1 MSSKDYKREVIERLL
16 NKYNNRMA
24 KHTETNRR
32 IILKPTEIYKKYT
45 DNNADIEE
53 KQKFN
58 EAAASLVQIG
68 AIKAD
73 YLKFSTDIEKIYLC
87 EEKIDEIYEC
97 LRAEYGIIPQST
109 ILKQVK
115 DLLAEYN
122 YDGELICNYRNNVL
136 MLMEDPR
143 IQVDFERIKSNLK
156 VLHFMET
163 NKENIYV
170 REVSMLLYGDSK
182 WFEKNNYDEICNIV
196 RNIIGMPKEEGERND
211 AVLALYHII
220 PAEQDIFIKGDWI
233 IEWDNFILKTVDL
246 HGGIAISSS
255 DINSIK
261 RITVNSSH
269 MMTIENKTSYQ
280 RIGNCNISTMYLGG
294 FASGYQIQFLLKVIQ
309 DNPNVIYQH
318 FGDIDV
324 GGFLIHRH
332 LCRVTS
338 KNFMLYCMGIEQL
351 EDKRFRDCLKELTD
365 NDVNRMELLL
375 AEEPYSVI
383 VKYMKAHNVKLEQ
396 EIVSYYISEGVKLNH
411 R

>member
-1 MSSKDYKREVIERLL
+1 MSNKDYIREVIDKLL

-24 KHTETNRR
+24 RHAETNRR
-32 IILKPTEIYKKYT
+32 IILRPTEIYKKYT

-58 EAAASLVQIG
+58 EAAAKLVQIG
-68 AIKAD
+68 VITAD

-87 EEKIDEIYEC
+87 EEKMDAIYEY
-97 LRAEYGIIPQST
+97 LRTEHGIIPQNA

-115 DLLAEYN
+115 ELLAEYN
-122 YDGELICNYRNNVL
+122 YDGKLIQKYREDIL
-136 MLMEDPR
+136 EQMDDPR
-143 IQVDFERIKSNLK
+143 IQIDYERIKSNLK
-156 VLHFMET
+156 MLHFMET
-163 NKENIYV
+163 NKENLYV

-182 WFEKNNYDEICNIV
+182 RLEKNNCDEICNIA

-220 PAEQDIFIKGDWI
+220 PAKQDIFIKGDWTI
-233 IEWDNFILKTVDL
+233 VWDNFILKTADL
-246 HGGIAISSS
+246 HGGISISSS

-269 MMTIENKTSYQ
+269 MMTIENKTAYQ
-280 RIGNCNISTMYLGG
+280 RFGNHNISTMYLGG
-294 FASGYQIQFLLKVIQ
+294 FATGHQIQFLLQVIR
-309 DNPNVIYQH
+309 DNPNVVYQH

-338 KNFMLYCMGIEQL
+338 HNFILYCMGIEQL
-351 EDKRFRDCLKELTD
+351 EDKRFRHCLKELTD
-365 NDVNRMELLL
+365 NDVNRMEQLL

-383 VKYMKAHNVKLEQ
+383 VKYMKARNVKLEQ
-396 EIVSYYISEGVKLNH
+396 EIVSYYISEGQN
-411 R
+411 